1 MQLAEGYAETPQN
14 EIVEFQLRMLNSCWR
29 DAVAQI
35 PFYADLAV
43 SLSRSE
49 GFKSLE
55 DFAELVPPTSRS
67 DLARADLRST
77 ARFDLVRMTGG
88 STGEPL
94 HIRVMRS
101 ELAHAKEVIQIGR
114 HWLGLPPSA
123 AGALIWGHSHLLG
136 RGLRGAIN
144 RLDRSIRDILLGYLR
159 ISAYDL
165 TPNALDTAWQA
176 ISKFEPDFVLGYS
189 RALDAMARHR
199 LHTGGARLQS
209 ARVIIA
215 TAESLPFDDS
225 ALVIENAFNAPLR
238 MEYGTVETGPI
249 AYSHPPKG
257 YRVFWWKYLLEEASH
272 ESGKR
277 EILLTALYPRA
288 TPLFRYRLGDL
299 IDLPLQFAD
308 NSISVIGF
316 RELYGRANQP
326 VRLPS
331 GRTLH
336 SETASHLFRACPGI
350 NHYQFW
356 CHPNKV
362 EAVYVAAQELQEQ
375 EQAELRRVAAAI
387 DPELGEVIEL
397 HRIELHELKQ
407 ARSGKLPFVVVCA

>member
-1 MQLAEGYAETPQN
+1 MQLAKRYAETSES
-14 EIVEFQLRMLNSCWR
+14 EIVELQLKMLNSCWR
-29 DAVAQI
+29 NAVVQI
-35 PFYADLAV
+35 PFYADLAA

-55 DFAELVPPTSRS
+55 DFAELVTPTNRS
-67 DLARADLRST
+67 DLARTDLRST

-88 STGEPL
+88 STGQPL
-94 HIRVMRS
+94 HIRVLRS

-114 HWLGLPPSA
+114 HWLGLPPAA
-123 AGALIWGHSHLLG
+123 AGTLIWGHSHLLG
-136 RGLRGAIN
+136 RGLRGAIS
-144 RLDRSIRDILLGYLR
+144 RLDRSIRDALLGYLR

-165 TPNALDTAWQA
+165 TPDAIEAAWQA
-176 ISKFEPDFVLGYS
+176 MIKYKPDFVLGYS
-189 RALDAMARHR
+189 RVLDAMARHR
-199 LHTGGARLQS
+199 LRTGGARLQS

-225 ALVIENAFNAPLR
+225 VSVIESAFNAPLR

-249 AYSHPPKG
+249 AYSHTPKG
-257 YRVFWWKYLLEEASH
+257 YRVFWWKYFLEEASH

-299 IDLPLQFAD
+299 IDLPLIFAD
-308 NSISVIGF
+308 SSISVIGF
-316 RELYGRANQP
+316 RQLYGRANHP

-350 NHYQFW
+350 IHYQFW

-362 EAVYVAAQELQEQ
+362 EAVYVAAQELQEH

-387 DPELGEVIEL
+387 DPELGQVIEL
-397 HRIELHELKQ
+397 HHIELYELKQ